1 MEVIQIPLMSAVAA
15 AIIAVVGIAV
25 LKFLKRKIE
34 EYL

>member
-1 MEVIQIPLMSAVAA
+1 METVQIPLLSAVAA
-15 AIIAVVGIAV
+15 VVIAVVGIAV